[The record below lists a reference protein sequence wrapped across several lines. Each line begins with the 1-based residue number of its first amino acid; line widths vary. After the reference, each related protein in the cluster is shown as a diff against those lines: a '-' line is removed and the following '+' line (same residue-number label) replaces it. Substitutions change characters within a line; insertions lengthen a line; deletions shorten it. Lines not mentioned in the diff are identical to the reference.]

1 MTAALAMALAAPVC
15 AAPVR
20 LDDTGTHAST
30 PRVQMQWRTLAQGG
44 QARFMEGQVNLAVRL
59 NTRAWAGRVGRIHLV
74 MAPDAVRGPQMR
86 WVTRGIFMAGQI
98 SPGQRV
104 LVYQGVLPGPV
115 MEDQW
120 ALQLTAD
127 GDRLSESL
135 RVDFVFELDVD

>member
-1 MTAALAMALAAPVC
+1 
-15 AAPVR
+15 
-20 LDDTGTHAST
+20 
-30 PRVQMQWRTLAQGG
+30 
-44 QARFMEGQVNLAVRL
+44 
-59 NTRAWAGRVGRIHLV
+59 
-74 MAPDAVRGPQMR
+74 
-86 WVTRGIFMAGQI
+86 
-98 SPGQRV
+98 V